1 MGFKEVITNKDGV
14 ETGSVA
20 RTDGRRFWCIVGKP
34 PENGY
39 KVVLDLG
46 KDGRTIHEVH
56 LREGRP
62 PLTFRHVGP
71 NINDADLV
79 VPMPDGR
86 KRRILYVE

>member
-1 MGFKEVITNKDGV
+1 MGFKEVITKNGI

-20 RTDGRRFWCIVGKP
+20 RTDGRRFWRIVGKP

-71 NINDADLV
+71 DINQADLEA
-79 VPMPDGR
+79 PMSDGS